1 MIYTITFT
9 QFIFQSTPTY
19 LISEYFPMS
28 WAGPHGIGSHDGE
41 GNSGQGEERS
51 DCSCWGAFAELVLFP
66 RGPVVL
72 WADPL
77 C

>member
-1 MIYTITFT
+1 MTISQVRRLKPRWVTLD
-9 QFIFQSTPTY
+9 I
-19 LISEYFPMS
+19 S